1 MMRLPLPAGN
11 LAIKAFLQ
19 GIAHHGVCQYIQRCK
34 PPLPPQSDLAA
45 HSLFPFTWTK
55 LHMSWSQREPDCH
68 RLRREHLGRV
78 RNVCNTL

>member
-19 GIAHHGVCQYIQRCK
+19 GIAHRGVCQYIQRCK

-45 HSLFPFTWTK
+45 HSLFSL
-55 LHMSWSQREPDCH
+55 LHGPSCTCLGARGSQTAT
-68 RLRREHLGRV
+68 V
-78 RNVCNTL
+78 YAAST